1 MADLSHLRHRPD
13 PPGLASCGLRAAL
26 DVAGGKWKPLV
37 LWHLL
42 QGPMRSGVLRRA
54 VGGVSEKVFAEQLDQ
69 LEAAKVVERTV
80 LAEQPPAVQ
89 YGLTPMGEQLA
100 PALAALSAWGYEHL
114 VDPAAARAGAAG

>member
-1 MADLSHLRHRPD
+1 MADLTHLRHRPE
-13 PPGLASCGLRAAL
+13 PPGVASCGLRAAL
-26 DVAGGKWKPLV
+26 DVAGGKWKPLI

-80 LAEQPPAVQ
+80 LADQPLAVQ
-89 YGLTPMGEQLA
+89 YGLTPTGERLA
-100 PALAALSAWGYEHL
+100 PALAALSAWGYENL
-114 VDPAAARAGAAG
+114 VDPGPAGPNATG